1 MGEEAIRKQKEAF
14 EKMKIVLEYAKSL
27 IKPNVKILDIAENIE
42 KKIFEV
48 GAKPAFP
55 VNIGINEIAAHYT
68 PSIEDQTILKE
79 GDMVKVDIGLHID
92 GYISDNAF
100 TILVGKNS
108 HPMIEAAR
116 KAVEEARKIL
126 RENVKIR
133 EISEVIE
140 NTVVSSGFN
149 VVKNLTGHYL
159 DRYVVHGV
167 SIPNV
172 RNEIE
177 TKIPKNQAL
186 AIEVFVTNGSGWVKE
201 SSDVQIFQFKEDR
214 GSRIREGKKIIEIAK
229 NKFEGLPFA
238 KRWLK
243 DIPKVKLDFA
253 IKDLLERGCLIDYP
267 VLKEESNS
275 LVAQWEESFIVE

>member
-1 MGEEAIRKQKEAF
+1 MNEEAIRKQKEAF
-14 EKMKIVLEYAKSL
+14 EKMKVVLEYAKSL
-27 IKPNVKILDIAENIE
+27 IKLNVKILDIAENVE

-55 VNIGINEIAAHYT
+55 INIGINEIAAHYT
-68 PSIEDQTILKE
+68 PSIDDQTILKE
-79 GDMVKVDIGLHID
+79 GDMVKVDIGLHVD

-108 HPMIEAAR
+108 HPMIETAR

-126 RENVKIR
+126 MENIKIR

-201 SSDVQIFQFKEDR
+201 SSEIQIFQFKEDR

-229 NKFEGLPFA
+229 SKFEGLPFA

-243 DIPKVKLDFA
+243 DIPRAKLDFA
-253 IKDLLERGCLIDYP
+253 VRDLLERGCLIDYP

>member
-1 MGEEAIRKQKEAF
+1 MNEESIKKQKEAF
-14 EKMKIVLEYAKSL
+14 EKMKIVLNYAKTL
-27 IKPNVKILDIAENIE
+27 INPGANILEIAEAIE

-68 PSIEDQTILKE
+68 PSLDDKTVIKD
-79 GDMVKVDIGLHID
+79 GDMVKIDIGLHVD

-100 TILVGKNS
+100 TVFVGKNH
-108 HPMIEAAR
+108 HPMIEVAK
-116 KAVEEARKIL
+116 KAVEEARKVL
-126 RENVKIR
+126 RENVKIK

-140 NTVVSSGFN
+140 NTVTSSGFK
-149 VVKNLTGHYL
+149 VIRNLTGHFI

-172 RNEIE
+172 KNDINI
-177 TKIPKNQAL
+177 TIPKGQAV

-201 SSDVQIFQFKEDR
+201 SSEVQIFQFKEDR
-214 GSRIREGKKIIEIAK
+214 GSRMREGKKIIEIAK
-229 NKFEGLPFA
+229 KDFEGLPFA

-243 DIPKVKLDFA
+243 DIPRMKLELA
-253 IKDLLERGCLIDYP
+253 IRDLIERGCLIDYH
-267 VLKEESNS
+267 VLKEDSNC